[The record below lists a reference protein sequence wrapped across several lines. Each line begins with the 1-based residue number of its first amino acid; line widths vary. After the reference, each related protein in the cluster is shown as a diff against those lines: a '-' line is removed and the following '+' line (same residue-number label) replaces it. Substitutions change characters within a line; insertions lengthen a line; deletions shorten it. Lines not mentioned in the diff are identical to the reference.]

1 MQVDPFSS
9 VSAAHEIGENVSREI
24 QRLHPEIAEVFVH
37 IGTIEFSHICMLNMV
52 GYFTSSGCS
61 VGVVERPQAVG

>member
-1 MQVDPFSS
+1 MRLSGRFKVHSCLQVDPFSS

-37 IGTIEFSHICMLNMV
+37 IGTVDFSHICM
-52 GYFTSSGCS
+52 C
-61 VGVVERPQAVG
+61 